1 MFQGAKVNKF
11 NLLMFAG
18 DSRKAGKAI
27 RSIAFSDLRRGN
39 CFRGFYEVKMLER
52 VQKIIANCG
61 VTSRRKA
68 EELIA
73 KGKVKVNGKSI
84 KLGDKADVAK
94 DTIEVEGRKIKSGK
108 KIYLMFNKPVGCLTT
123 LPNPKIPTNFKTI
136 FNYLNLK
143 ERVIPVGRLD
153 YNTSGL
159 LLLTND
165 GEFAN
170 RIMHPRYNVE
180 KTYVV
185 TTIEA
190 VKDKDIFMLSKGIK
204 FEDFTSMP
212 AKINVIEKNVIELT
226 IHEGKKRIIR
236 RIFKNLGYNIV
247 MLERVAVNG
256 LVLGNLMTGQ
266 YRELTEEE
274 VKMLL
279 KDNVSKIKKTGE

>member
-1 MFQGAKVNKF
+1 
-11 NLLMFAG
+11 
-18 DSRKAGKAI
+18 
-27 RSIAFSDLRRGN
+27 
-39 CFRGFYEVKMLER
+39 
-52 VQKIIANCG
+52 
-61 VTSRRKA
+61 
-68 EELIA
+68 
-73 KGKVKVNGKSI
+73 
-84 KLGDKADVAK
+84 
-94 DTIEVEGRKIKSGK
+94 
-108 KIYLMFNKPVGCLTT
+108 
-123 LPNPKIPTNFKTI
+123 
-136 FNYLNLK
+136 
-143 ERVIPVGRLD
+143 
-153 YNTSGL
+153 
-159 LLLTND
+159 LLTND

>member
-1 MFQGAKVNKF
+1 
-11 NLLMFAG
+11 
-18 DSRKAGKAI
+18 
-27 RSIAFSDLRRGN
+27 
-39 CFRGFYEVKMLER
+39 MLER

-73 KGKVKVNGKSI
+73 QGKVKVNGKSI
-84 KLGDKADVAK
+84 KLGDKADVSK

-136 FNYLNLK
+136 FDYINLK

-212 AKINVIEKNVIELT
+212 AKIDVIEKNVIELT

-256 LVLGNLMTGQ
+256 LVLGDLMVGQ
-266 YRELTEEE
+266 YRELKEEE

-279 KDNVSKIKKTGE
+279 KDNVSKIKRAVE

>member
-1 MFQGAKVNKF
+1 
-11 NLLMFAG
+11 
-18 DSRKAGKAI
+18 
-27 RSIAFSDLRRGN
+27 
-39 CFRGFYEVKMLER
+39 MLER

-73 KGKVKVNGKSI
+73 AGKVKVNGKFI
-84 KLGDKADVAK
+84 KLGDKADVSK
-94 DTIEVEGRKIKSGK
+94 DIIEVDGK
-108 KIYLMFNKPVGCLTT
+108 KIKAGKRIYFMFNKPVGCLTT
-123 LPNPKIPTNFKTI
+123 LPNAKIPNNFKTI
-136 FNYLNLK
+136 FDYVKLK

-185 TTIEA
+185 ETVEMLRE
-190 VKDKDIFMLSKGIK
+190 KDVFAISKGIK
-204 FEDFTSMP
+204 FEDFTTMP
-212 AKINVIEKNVIELT
+212 AKVNVVKDNEIELT

-236 RIFKNLGYNIV
+236 RMFKKLGYGIV
-247 MLERVAVNG
+247 SLKRIAING
-256 LVLGNLMTGQ
+256 LVLGELEVGK
-266 YRELTEEE
+266 YRELKDEE
-274 VKMLL
+274 VKALL
-279 KDNVSKIKKTGE
+279 GK